1 MNEKNDYTNDR
12 VPYKAT
18 TNLNTAIGN
27 PSVNINDTMN
37 VNIKTMSTPSDYQ
50 NLVQNNDVIPNNTL
64 TTTNI
69 QSVNTLNQTYKEQT
83 TEIPSINTNQNV
95 NNYTQNNNIP
105 SQNIQDS
112 NTVKKTYV
120 NMDNKPR
127 KKTITF
133 NLGPE
138 FKIAILIIVILLVFV
153 FLLPIINE
161 LIFGY

>member
-27 PSVNINDTMN
+27 PSININDTMDI
-37 VNIKTMSTPSDYQ
+37 NIKTMSPPNNYQ
-50 NLVQNNDVIPNNTL
+50 SLVQNSDVIPNNAV
-64 TTTNI
+64 TTQNK
-69 QSVNTLNQTYKEQT
+69 QSVETQNQVSQSQLEGVT
-83 TEIPSINTNQNV
+83 SINTNQNV

-161 LIFGY
+161 FIFGY